1 MAHVHGVVVVAAAA
15 VEQDHIVVVA
25 ALDEGQ
31 ITLLTLL
38 VEHPLGDGVAAVGT
52 GGTVGV
58 GAVIVVA
65 GGLLHQKTVADSLQ
79 SGVGIGGG
87 SLLGGGVLLVGG
99 LHGVAVGIL
108 GGVGSTLEV
117 DVLVVGHVEVVLV
130 LVIVGLHFLVGVGEA
145 VDVVLL
151 IVGGQK
157 GVLQDA
163 LEGGHRHVIA
173 VHQLQVSAGGV
184 AGLLGVGG
192 EGLHGAVHFLL
203 HIVVEG
209 HALLG
214 GALLQHGQLNET
226 LLGGVTEVGVPGHVL
241 ADTQHHLGGVVQALL
256 RQGGILVNAVE
267 TGILGVDDTVIGIVI
282 VVADLGGGIG
292 LALHRDGGGATL
304 DDVGVPHHQ
313 TNGDHHKGDGD
324 DGIEPVGAALLGLLL
339 SLTGSLGVCDA
350 AGGDLLPVLLFS

>member
-1 MAHVHGVVVVAAAA
+1 M
-15 VEQDHIVVVA
+15 
-25 ALDEGQ
+25 
-31 ITLLTLL
+31 
-38 VEHPLGDGVAAVGT
+38 
-52 GGTVGV
+52 
-58 GAVIVVA
+58 
-65 GGLLHQKTVADSLQ
+65 
-79 SGVGIGGG
+79 
-87 SLLGGGVLLVGG
+87 
-99 LHGVAVGIL
+99 
-108 GGVGSTLEV
+108 
-117 DVLVVGHVEVVLV
+117 

-163 LEGGHRHVIA
+163 LEGGHGHVIA

-184 AGLLGVGG
+184 AGFLSIGG

-203 HIVVEG
+203 HIIVEG

-214 GALLQHGQLNET
+214 GTFLQHGQLDKA
-226 LLGGVTEVGVPGHVL
+226 LLSGVTEVGVPSHVL

-292 LALHRDGGGATL
+292 LALHRDGGGAAL

-313 TNGDHHKGDGD
+313 TDGDYHKGDGD
-324 DGIEPVGAALLGLLL
+324 DGIEPVGAALLGQLLGV
-339 SLTGSLGVCDA
+339 TGSLGVCDA
-350 AGGDLLPVLLFS
+350 AGGNLLPVLLFS